1 MSDMKK
7 LLESVT
13 KFSFANPKQKPG
25 DQVRGT
31 DRAKKNTNGKHPFAG
46 RLVGGANESID
57 AELSALADSLLEEY
71 HVFEATPTPTVAN
84 SAVSMSGAPSTVA
97 AQQAK
102 AASQTAS
109 GIAPQPQQGGIQPPT
124 IPGQPG
130 VAGQPANGT
139 TPAANQAQPA
149 KLSAQDLSKITQ
161 QQQKT
166 KQDINSHLSQ
176 IKTTVDPALNVPK
189 VTGAFDKL
197 NKNPGAQ
204 LTPDEAKNMAQL
216 TAQMEPVLTNNTG
229 TSNLKTLI
237 KKMTDL
243 QTQQQAQ
250 QAKQ

>member
-1 MSDMKK
+1 MSDMRK

-31 DRAKKNTNGKHPFAG
+31 DKAKKNTNGKHPFQG
-46 RLVGGANESID
+46 RLVGGACESID
-57 AELSALADSLLEEY
+57 AELSALANSLLEEY
-71 HVFEATPTPTVAN
+71 HVFEATPTVAN
-84 SAVSMSGAPSTVA
+84 SAVSMTGAPSTVA
-97 AQQAK
+97 AKQATG
-102 AASQTAS
+102 QS
-109 GIAPQPQQGGIQPPT
+109 GIAPQPQQGGIQPPA

-139 TPAANQAQPA
+139 PPTPVANQAQPA

-161 QQQKT
+161 QQQKA

-243 QTQQQAQ
+243 QAQQQAQ
-250 QAKQ
+250 QAK